1 MKQKN
6 IINNIVLIATLFFAL
21 FNSGV
26 GEASYSAEFNDDG
39 ISQIVLDGRT
49 NHIVGMHMDVLE
61 DKNTTLSI
69 NAVTS
74 AEHSG
79 NFHPF
84 RKQFA
89 NWGFT
94 TSAYWYRTVIVNPS
108 DEPQDLILEQTT
120 SWIDSIKLYTSGSES
135 GQEFSVVHVGDRL
148 PFNQRPIKHHD
159 FLLPITVE
167 AGESLPIY
175 IRIESRAAVITPLV
189 LWERDAFSHHDSSI
203 AYYFGAFLGILAI
216 MFVYNLFLFLT
227 LKDSNYLYYIIFILS
242 VTMVFA
248 TSKGLTFMYL
258 WPDDPGFIERVQ
270 TAGLSFFQLGG
281 ILFAKNFFDTNSK
294 LPRFNVLFLFLI
306 VVHSLIIFLAS
317 IVEDVIPL
325 ANISLGMVQLNAV
338 ILLATGLQAWRKGN
352 RTARYYLAAW
362 SLSVIGV
369 VITALTLLGVLNYN
383 FFLYNA
389 TFIGALL
396 DVAFLS
402 FALADRIN
410 LLRSEKDHARQLVH
424 KTLRKTKNELESKV
438 ATRTADLRAAKE
450 TADHASSV
458 KSEFLSNMSHELRT
472 PLNSILGFAQLLE
485 SDRTP
490 SLSQTQQE
498 NVEHIISSGSH
509 LLCLITDI
517 LDFSRIEAGKLTVSM
532 ESISLRDILDDT
544 LQLTASLADEHS
556 VTLRDKTP
564 ASDFCFVNADATRL
578 TQVIIN
584 ILTNAIKYNKRGG
597 KVFLD
602 SVISNGEVEI
612 NIRDTGQGIS
622 GDKINKVF
630 QPFERI
636 DADKKGIEGTGIGLA
651 ITKHLITLMN
661 GSIGVSSSLGKGST
675 FTLKLALCDSL
686 PVYTDKSPF
695 SETSEELTFPTEQHK
710 ILYVEDNILN
720 QKLMHH
726 IFSRHENIELI
737 IADCGLKGIE
747 IAKTSKPSMIIMD
760 IRLPDISGFR
770 ALKLLRSMKET
781 ESIPVIAVS
790 ANATVEDLEKGLNA
804 GFIDYIEKPVDI
816 PKLMSAVAHRLQR

>member
-1 MKQKN
+1 M
-6 IINNIVLIATLFFAL
+6 
-21 FNSGV
+21 
-26 GEASYSAEFNDDG
+26 
-39 ISQIVLDGRT
+39 
-49 NHIVGMHMDVLE
+49 
-61 DKNTTLSI
+61 
-69 NAVTS
+69 
-74 AEHSG
+74 
-79 NFHPF
+79 
-84 RKQFA
+84 
-89 NWGFT
+89 
-94 TSAYWYRTVIVNPS
+94 
-108 DEPQDLILEQTT
+108 
-120 SWIDSIKLYTSGSES
+120 
-135 GQEFSVVHVGDRL
+135 
-148 PFNQRPIKHHD
+148 
-159 FLLPITVE
+159 
-167 AGESLPIY
+167 
-175 IRIESRAAVITPLV
+175 
-189 LWERDAFSHHDSSI
+189 
-203 AYYFGAFLGILAI
+203 
-216 MFVYNLFLFLT
+216 
-227 LKDSNYLYYIIFILS
+227 
-242 VTMVFA
+242 
-248 TSKGLTFMYL
+248 
-258 WPDDPGFIERVQ
+258 
-270 TAGLSFFQLGG
+270 
-281 ILFAKNFFDTNSK
+281 
-294 LPRFNVLFLFLI
+294 LFLFLI

-597 KVFLD
+597 EGLSRF
-602 SVISNGEVEI
+602 S
-612 NIRDTGQGIS
+612 
-622 GDKINKVF
+622 DK
-630 QPFERI
+630 QR
-636 DADKKGIEGTGIGLA
+636 
-651 ITKHLITLMN
+651 
-661 GSIGVSSSLGKGST
+661 GS
-675 FTLKLALCDSL
+675 
-686 PVYTDKSPF
+686 
-695 SETSEELTFPTEQHK
+695 
-710 ILYVEDNILN
+710 
-720 QKLMHH
+720 
-726 IFSRHENIELI
+726 
-737 IADCGLKGIE
+737 
-747 IAKTSKPSMIIMD
+747 
-760 IRLPDISGFR
+760 
-770 ALKLLRSMKET
+770 
-781 ESIPVIAVS
+781 
-790 ANATVEDLEKGLNA
+790 
-804 GFIDYIEKPVDI
+804 
-816 PKLMSAVAHRLQR
+816 